1 MIKTNKWDNILF
13 QRRYVHILIQ
23 WVKLIPKSKFMVYY
37 NFILENLN
45 NTQDYVLIYE
55 QCSCIHEMLKE
66 IDYWLKMSSGSGQN
80 NYGSMLQVAYKG
92 SSSDSTSLRKAP
104 HRTNDLYDFDQKNND
119 SSDDQIHMS

>member
-1 MIKTNKWDNILF
+1 MIKTSKWDNILF

-23 WVKLIPKSKFMVYY
+23 WVKLIPKAKFIVYF

-66 IDYWLKMSSGSGQN
+66 IDYWLKMSSGSGQGS
-80 NYGSMLQVAYKG
+80 YGSMLQVAYKG
-92 SSSDSTSLRKAP
+92 GDSTSLRKA
-104 HRTNDLYDFDQKNND
+104 RSNDLLDFDQKNND
-119 SSDDQIHMS
+119 SSDDQIQMSQ